1 VIIEETY
8 KNKLLEMLVAIDGVC
23 KKNNIQYW
31 LDGCTLLGAY
41 RHGGFIP
48 WDDDVD
54 IGVMR
59 ADFPKI
65 KKALTLELPNQFFLQ
80 TDDSELNYKHAFIK
94 VRDTQT
100 TSSAKLDSTYDQRG
114 LFIDIFPFDFVPK
127 SHALRVLHY
136 IIAKMRLFLVVY
148 EKQSV
153 IDFSDARR
161 AKKELASDANHVSS
175 SAAVISGDGGE
186 VTGGEVTGGEVM
198 RGEVTG
204 GEVTGAINNSITN
217 TISHTKSSAQNDVQS
232 DKGFNKKSNNFST
245 HVFYLL
251 LNWVPKRFWS
261 WLLYATRKT
270 VINKKHIGDGYCFP
284 TFFFKSIREYDVY
297 FPLTDIQFEGKTFSA
312 PHNVPRYLTSLYGA
326 DYMTP
331 RQDLHTQHMESLQ
344 NVDDSKA

>member
-1 VIIEETY
+1 LIIEETY

-31 LDGCTLLGAY
+31 LDGGTLLGAY

-59 ADFPKI
+59 ADFPRI

-100 TSSAKLDSTYDQRG
+100 TSTAKLDSTYDQRG

-127 SHALRVLHY
+127 SHVLRVLHY
-136 IIAKMRLFLVVY
+136 NIAKMRLSLVVY
-148 EKQSV
+148 KKQNV

-161 AKKELASDANHVSS
+161 EKEELTSDANYVSS
-175 SAAVISGDGGE
+175 SATVISGDGGE
-186 VTGGEVTGGEVM
+186 VTGD
-198 RGEVTG
+198 
-204 GEVTGAINNSITN
+204 EVTGAINNSTTN
-217 TISHTKSSAQNDVQS
+217 TISLTKSNAQNDVQS
-232 DKGFNKKSNNFST
+232 DKGFNKKTNNFST

-261 WLLYATRKT
+261 WLLYATRQT
-270 VINKKHIGDGYCFP
+270 VTNKKHIGDGYCFP

-331 RQDLHTQHMESLQ
+331 RQDLYTQHMESLQ

>member
-1 VIIEETY
+1 LIIEDSY

-31 LDGCTLLGAY
+31 LDGGTLLGAY

-48 WDDDVD
+48 WDDDID

-59 ADFPKI
+59 ADYPKL
-65 KKALTLELPNQFFLQ
+65 KKALTLGLPSQFFLQ

-100 TSSAKLDSTYDQRG
+100 TSTAKLDSTYDQRG

-127 SHALRVLHY
+127 SHALRFLHY
-136 IIAKMRLFLVVY
+136 VIAKMRLFLVVY
-148 EKQSV
+148 EKEMV

-161 AKKELASDANHVSS
+161 VKKALASASD
-175 SAAVISGDGGE
+175 E
-186 VTGGEVTGGEVM
+186 VTLIAAADATTG
-198 RGEVTG
+198 
-204 GEVTGAINNSITN
+204 TN
-217 TISHTKSSAQNDVQS
+217 SHTKSQSQNDVNRDINMNINIS
-232 DKGFNKKSNNFST
+232 KKSKNVRT
-245 HVFYLL
+245 HLFYFL

-261 WLLYATRKT
+261 WLLFATRKT

-284 TFFFKSIREYDVY
+284 TFFFRSIREYDVY
-297 FPLTDIQFEGKTFSA
+297 FPLSEIQFEGTTFSA

-344 NVDDSKA
+344 NID